1 MEILKAAGI
10 QALVTVIALII
21 VLFLVKLY
29 EKSGAKV
36 AGGCG
41 CGCGGSKAAPAATTE
56 YQYAQYLS

>member
-1 MEILKAAGI
+1 MELLKAAGM
-10 QALVTVIALII
+10 QAIVTVLSLII

-41 CGCGGSKAAPAATTE
+41 CGCGGGAPKTPATGGQVLFYE
-56 YQYAQYLS
+56 